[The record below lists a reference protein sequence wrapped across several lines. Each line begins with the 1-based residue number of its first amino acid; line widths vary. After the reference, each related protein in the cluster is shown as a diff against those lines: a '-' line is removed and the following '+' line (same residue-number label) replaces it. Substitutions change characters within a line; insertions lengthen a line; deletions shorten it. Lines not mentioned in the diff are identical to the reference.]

1 MKGRPHGWTR
11 TPGACPLIA
20 SLARWSACNTGR
32 GSCGSAVPVVGA
44 SRQTRQARI
53 VRKRSSNGSIRSA
66 LPEFARDLV
75 RSGVVLGRGIALLAF
90 VKHGLLQGMVAEDQ
104 GIGTIVRLQQRHWI
118 ALARAFSDDVDTG
131 SLQKMRPNQKSRAL
145 IRFHRIS
152 ALDFHFHAV
161 FCNQHARMFN

>member
-1 MKGRPHGWTR
+1 M
-11 TPGACPLIA
+11 
-20 SLARWSACNTGR
+20 
-32 GSCGSAVPVVGA
+32 
-44 SRQTRQARI
+44 
-53 VRKRSSNGSIRSA
+53 
-66 LPEFARDLV
+66 
-75 RSGVVLGRGIALLAF
+75 GRGIALLAF

-152 ALDFHFHAV
+152 A
-161 FCNQHARMFN
+161 